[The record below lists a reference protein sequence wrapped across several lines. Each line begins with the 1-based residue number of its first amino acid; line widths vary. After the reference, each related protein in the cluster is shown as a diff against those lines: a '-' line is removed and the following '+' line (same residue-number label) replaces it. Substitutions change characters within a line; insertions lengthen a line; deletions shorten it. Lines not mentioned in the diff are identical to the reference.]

1 MILILSQDTEPLTP
15 ERYARVKAMFLQAC
29 ELGEADRLAFIEE
42 QCGDDV
48 ELRKE
53 VESLLAHDNS
63 QTLIRGG
70 EDTLP
75 SFHARTVAQPAGRSV
90 SHQLQ
95 TIGLLTKRLG
105 PRGHLAIGAF
115 VACFFLMVVVLLVSH
130 SIRTFQRTLRAEALL
145 EILDAKSAG
154 LEMWFDH
161 EEDKVESWAR
171 SEELQRL
178 GNELVQLA
186 TASSDDWQA
195 VRDSPLQKLIEDEVH
210 HLAGKRVDYAL
221 WDRRNI
227 AVADSLAPQTLIG
240 QNATPFGASVL
251 ASIFEGKPQI
261 LSYDKNHTINRMDPS
276 QEIAPHVGVLAPIRD
291 DAGRITGALLVHD
304 IDARQQASR
313 ILRMVQ
319 LSTSGETY
327 VFNKQGVMLSDSRF
341 TDQLREIGLLPA
353 DGHGGTA
360 HVVQLRDPGGDMTK
374 GYRPKESLSAL
385 PLTKMA
391 RHATAGEDGVD
402 VDGYRDYRGVR
413 VVGAWRW
420 LEEHGIGLA
429 TEVDMSELE
438 PRHGMVVFVEWLFF
452 GLLATCLGVIVYSYY
467 SILKLRSELGEH
479 HRLGQ
484 YTLEQQIGEGGMG
497 KVFKAR
503 HEFLKRPTAIKLLKP
518 ELVDKQSIAR
528 FEREASLASQLTHPN
543 TIDIYDYG
551 VTPEGVFFFVMEY
564 IEGLSLAELVQQ
576 FGPVPPARVVYLLG
590 QIADSLVEAHEKGMI
605 HRDLKP
611 QNIMICHRGG
621 KADVVKVLDF
631 GLVKQTQT
639 SESQQLTGTAMLAG
653 TPLYIAPERL
663 RDPSSANPRTDIYSL
678 GAITYFLLT
687 GRDVFSGGSMADI
700 LYQVVNSQPPHP
712 ADLQASIPRELDQL
726 VVDCLAKDP
735 DRRPKSVS
743 EIIQRLEAIDGL
755 AAWNP
760 EIAQRWWSEHLQV

>member
-1 MILILSQDTEPLTP
+1 MTP
-15 ERYARVKAMFLQAC
+15 ERYARVKELFLLAC
-29 ELGEADRLAFIEE
+29 ELDKSERLALLTE
-42 QCGDDV
+42 QCGSDA

-63 QTLIRGG
+63 QTLIRSDD
-70 EDTLP
+70 DTLP
-75 SFHARTVAQPAGRSV
+75 SVHAGTIVQPARRSMT
-90 SHQLQ
+90 HQLQ
-95 TIGLLTKRLG
+95 TFSLLTKRLG

-115 VACFFLMVVVLLVSH
+115 VACFLLMAIVLFVSH
-130 SIRTFQRTLRAEALL
+130 SVRAFQRTLRAEALE

-161 EEDKVESWAR
+161 EEEKIESWAR
-171 SEELQRL
+171 SEEFQRL
-178 GNELVQLA
+178 ANELIQLA
-186 TASSDDWQA
+186 VASDDDWVA
-195 VRDSPLQKLIEDEVH
+195 VRDSPLQGLIQEEVY
-210 HLAGKRVDYAL
+210 HLAGKKVDYAI

-227 AVADSLAPQTLIG
+227 AMADSLGPLRLVG

-251 ASIFEGKPQI
+251 ALIFEGKPQI
-261 LSYDKNHTINRMDPS
+261 LSYDKYHTITKMEPLIDI
-276 QEIAPHVGVLAPIRD
+276 EPHVGVMAPIRD
-291 DAGRITGALLVHD
+291 ATGHITGAVLVHD
-304 IDARQQASR
+304 VDAREQASR

-319 LSTSGETY
+319 MTRSGESY

-341 TDQLREIGLLPA
+341 AEQLREIGLLPV
-353 DGHGGTA
+353 DGHSGTA
-360 HVVQLRDPGGDMTK
+360 RVVHLRDPGGDMTK
-374 GYRPKESLSAL
+374 GYRPTESLSSQ

-402 VDGYRDYRGVR
+402 VEGYRDYRGVR

-420 LEEHGIGLA
+420 LDEHDIGLA
-429 TEVDMSELE
+429 TEFDMSEIE
-438 PRHGMVVFVEWLFF
+438 PRHGMVVIVEWTFF
-452 GLLATCLGVIVYSYY
+452 SLLATCFGVIVYSYY
-467 SILKLRSELGEH
+467 SILRLRSELGEH

-518 ELVDKQSIAR
+518 ELVDKLSIDR

-551 VTPEGVFFFVMEY
+551 ATPEGIFFFVMEY

-576 FGPVPPARVVYLLG
+576 FGPVPPARVVYLLH
-590 QIADSLVEAHEKGMI
+590 QIADSLVEAHDKGMI

-621 KADVVKVLDF
+621 KADVIKVLDF
-631 GLVKQTQT
+631 GLVKQTHA
-639 SESQQLTGTAMLAG
+639 SESQQLTSSAVLAG

-663 RDPSSANPRTDIYSL
+663 RDPSNASPQTDIYSL

-687 GRDVFSGGSMADI
+687 GRDVFSGASIADI
-700 LYQVVNSQPPHP
+700 LYQVMNAAPPSPTESQPHIP
-712 ADLQASIPRELDQL
+712 AELNQL
-726 VVDCLAKDP
+726 VLDCLAKNP
-735 DRRPKSVS
+735 GQRPGSAS
-743 EIIQRLEAIDGL
+743 EIIETLDAIRSLDPWTPMK
-755 AAWNP
+755 AQQWWNHHMS
-760 EIAQRWWSEHLQV
+760 SETA